1 MNQQKTEDE
10 WPVLEPDDP
19 PLDLSRENAAYDNVR
34 EQLLRDHRGKIA
46 LIHGDEVVGVFA
58 TVGEALL
65 EGYRRFGLV
74 RMVPRE
80 IRDDDGPEYIGPV
93 DINHPSFKKLD

>member
-1 MNQQKTEDE
+1 MNQQPTGDE

-19 PLDLSRENAAYDNVR
+19 PLDLSRENAAYDKVQ

-46 LIHGDEVVGVFA
+46 LIHGDEVVGVFS

-74 RMVPRE
+74 RMVARE
-80 IRDDDGPEYIGPV
+80 IVEDEGPEYIGPV
-93 DINHPSFKKLD
+93 DFNHPSVRMLD